1 MREKRKVGKNRM
13 ERKMRK
19 NKGAGILAAVTG
31 AFALVCGCAAMFSG
45 MAEAAAAADM
55 GRTERIP
62 TVYNLPAAAQ
72 GQSAPEGYS
81 KASYTAV
88 SDPLEYYRDKKPTE
102 NDLTQEEAAEIGAQ
116 LLWRLF
122 EVRLDGATVYMGYDN
137 GTETFPRAFWS
148 GDVRFGTTRR
158 PEDNCYTFMIDAVT
172 GEGFLATYGRTL
184 SVKVDLGL
192 DASLAKDPGEYMKLA
207 KEFAEKKNLVG
218 GAVKECVYNCQGYSS
233 NDPTITIDVYG
244 VSGERASITFSRYD
258 RAVLGISLDA
268 NEKIMEMM
276 QKLWEQNAAEM
287 DNNMAGGITGNAE
300 EITELKAK

>member
-1 MREKRKVGKNRM
+1 MRENRKVRKNGM

-19 NKGAGILAAVTG
+19 NRGSGILAAVTG
-31 AFALVCGCAAMFSG
+31 AFVLVCGCAAMFSG

-55 GRTERIP
+55 GKMERIP

-72 GQSAPEGYS
+72 SQTVPEGYS

-88 SDPLEYYRDKKPTE
+88 SDPLEYYKDKKPTE
-102 NDLTQEEAAEIGAQ
+102 KDLTQEEAAEIGAQ

-122 EVRLDGATVYMGYDN
+122 DVRLDGTTIYMGYDN

-148 GDVRFGTTRR
+148 GDVRFGKTRS

-172 GEGFLATYGRTL
+172 GEGFSAAYGRTL

-192 DASLAKDPGEYMKLA
+192 DEALAKDPGEYMKLA
-207 KEFAEKKNLVG
+207 KEFSEKKNLVG
-218 GAVKECVYNCQGYSS
+218 GVVKECVYNSQGYNS

-258 RAVLGISLDA
+258 RAVLGVSLDA
-268 NEKIMEMM
+268 HEKIMEMM
-276 QKLWEQNAAEM
+276 YKLWEQDAM
-287 DNNMAGGITGNAE
+287 NMAESMAGNAE
-300 EITELKAK
+300 ENAELKAN

>member
-1 MREKRKVGKNRM
+1 MRENRKVRKNGM

-19 NKGAGILAAVTG
+19 NRGSGILAAVTG
-31 AFALVCGCAAMFSG
+31 AFVLVCGCAAMFSG

-55 GRTERIP
+55 GKMERIP

-72 GQSAPEGYS
+72 SQTVPEGYS

-88 SDPLEYYRDKKPTE
+88 SDPLEYYKDKKPTE
-102 NDLTQEEAAEIGAQ
+102 KDLTQEEAAEIGAQ

-122 EVRLDGATVYMGYDN
+122 DVRLDGTTIYMGYDN

-148 GDVRFGTTRR
+148 GDVRFGKTRS

-172 GEGFLATYGRTL
+172 GEGFSAAYGRTL

-192 DASLAKDPGEYMKLA
+192 DEALAKDPGEYMKLA
-207 KEFAEKKNLVG
+207 KEFSEKKNLVG
-218 GAVKECVYNCQGYSS
+218 GAVKECVYNSQGYNS

-258 RAVLGISLDA
+258 RAVLGVSLDA
-268 NEKIMEMM
+268 HEKIMEMM
-276 QKLWEQNAAEM
+276 YKLWEQDAM
-287 DNNMAGGITGNAE
+287 NMVESMTGNAE
-300 EITELKAK
+300 ENAELKAN

>member
-1 MREKRKVGKNRM
+1 MRENRKVRKNGM

-19 NKGAGILAAVTG
+19 NRGSGILAAVTG
-31 AFALVCGCAAMFSG
+31 AFVLVCGCAAMFSG

-55 GRTERIP
+55 GKMERIP

-72 GQSAPEGYS
+72 SQTVPEGYS

-88 SDPLEYYRDKKPTE
+88 SDPLEYYKDKKPTE
-102 NDLTQEEAAEIGAQ
+102 KDLTQEEAAEIGAQ

-122 EVRLDGATVYMGYDN
+122 DVRLDGTTIYMGYDN

-148 GDVRFGTTRR
+148 GDVRFGKTRN

-172 GEGFLATYGRTL
+172 GEGFSAAYGRTL

-192 DASLAKDPGEYMKLA
+192 DEALAKDPGEYMKLA
-207 KEFAEKKNLVG
+207 KEFSEKKNLVG
-218 GAVKECVYNCQGYSS
+218 GAVKECVYNSQGYSS

-258 RAVLGISLDA
+258 RAVLGVSLDA
-268 NEKIMEMM
+268 HEKIMEMM
-276 QKLWEQNAAEM
+276 YKLWEQDAM
-287 DNNMAGGITGNAE
+287 NMAESMAGNAE
-300 EITELKAK
+300 ENAELKAN

>member
-1 MREKRKVGKNRM
+1 MR
-13 ERKMRK
+13 
-19 NKGAGILAAVTG
+19 L
-31 AFALVCGCAAMFSG
+31 CGHVQRHGGGGSG
-45 MAEAAAAADM
+45 TDM

-72 GQSAPEGYS
+72 SQTAPEGYS

-88 SDPLEYYRDKKPTE
+88 SDPLEYYRDKKPAE

-172 GEGFLATYGRTL
+172 GEGFSAAYGRTL

-192 DASLAKDPGEYMKLA
+192 DAALAKDPGEYMKLA

-218 GAVKECVYNCQGYSS
+218 GAVKECDYNSQGYSS

-244 VSGERASITFSRYD
+244 VSGERVSITFSRYD
-258 RAVLGISLDA
+258 RAVLGISLNA

-276 QKLWEQNAAEM
+276 QKLWEQDAAEM